1 MLSKNVVSI
10 YKGKNWKQPSK
21 LIKWCCTLILQPKTW
36 RYATAVFRMGSE
48 CLTGSGRCQGP
59 HSCSDHS
66 SSISLY
72 RGFMSPFWLLR
83 FLVGLCLKVEFWCI
97 CLKAVIAKEFLM
109 TKKDV
114 NGIIIR
120 LEKNP
125 CFRSLFEEKK
135 KCVKKKIVRLYI
147 SKC

>member
-1 MLSKNVVSI
+1 
-10 YKGKNWKQPSK
+10 
-21 LIKWCCTLILQPKTW
+21 
-36 RYATAVFRMGSE
+36 
-48 CLTGSGRCQGP
+48 
-59 HSCSDHS
+59 
-66 SSISLY
+66 
-72 RGFMSPFWLLR
+72 MSPFWLLR
-83 FLVGLCLKVEFWCI
+83 FPVGLCLKVEFWCI

-125 CFRSLFEEKK
+125 CFRSLFEVKK

-147 SKC
+147 SKY